1 MTTPNLPSASA
12 PSTPSTAQAV
22 LDAATAIHAQPAQT
36 GKAAQSVAPPDVEP
50 SMLEAM
56 AEEGEVEIE
65 VADGEDKRTRKLS
78 WNDALNQVPPDIRQL
93 MRNMQKDYTKKTQEL
108 SEQRKEFLRE
118 RDALLKGQE
127 ALKIPDSLP
136 EYDPFNEAS
145 INARIEAEVN
155 KRLNAVLEPMKREYE
170 VMAAEDNY
178 QSFLSEHPEF
188 KSDKELRA
196 EVQKLL
202 ESNTAL
208 DLETAYYAAKGR
220 MSKAQA
226 AKAAEEQKARRA
238 ADREAATRGTGL
250 PRKAGTPTAPAPGS
264 AKKMSNADILA
275 MAQALHRR

>member
-1 MTTPNLPSASA
+1 VTTPNVPSASA

-22 LDAATAIHAQPAQT
+22 LDAATAIHSQPAT
-36 GKAAQSVAPPDVEP
+36 GKAAQSVAQPEVEP

-56 AEEGEVEIE
+56 EEEGDVEVE
-65 VADGEDKRTRKLS
+65 VSDGEGRRTRNLS
-78 WNDALNQVPPDIRQL
+78 WNDALKQVPPDIRAL
-93 MRNMQKDYTKKTQEL
+93 MKNMQRDYTKKTQEL

-118 RDALLKGQE
+118 REALLRGQE
-127 ALKIPDSLP
+127 ALKVPDTMP
-136 EYDPFNEAS
+136 EYDPFNEAT
-145 INARIEAEVN
+145 IAARIEAEVN

-170 VMAAEDNY
+170 VMAAEENY

-188 KSDKELRA
+188 KSDKELRS

-202 ESNTAL
+202 EANTAL

-226 AKAAEEQKARRA
+226 AKEAEAAKARRA

-250 PRKAGTPTAPAPGS
+250 PRKGATPTAPAPGA

>member
-1 MTTPNLPSASA
+1 MTTPNVPSASA
-12 PSTPSTAQAV
+12 PSVPSTAQAV
-22 LDAATAIHAQPAQT
+22 LDAATAIHSQPAT
-36 GKAAQSVAPPDVEP
+36 GKAAHSVAQPEVEP

-56 AEEGEVEIE
+56 EEEGDVEVE
-65 VADGEDKRTRKLS
+65 VSDGEGRRTRNLS
-78 WNDALNQVPPDIRQL
+78 WNDALKQVPPDIRAL
-93 MRNMQKDYTKKTQEL
+93 MKNMQRDYTKKTQEL

-118 RDALLKGQE
+118 REALLRGQE
-127 ALKIPDSLP
+127 ALKVPDTLP
-136 EYDPFNEAS
+136 EYDPFNEAT
-145 INARIEAEVN
+145 IAARIEAEVN

-170 VMAAEDNY
+170 VMAAEENY

-188 KSDKELRA
+188 KSDKELRS

-202 ESNTAL
+202 EANTAL

-226 AKAAEEQKARRA
+226 AKEAEAAKARRA

-250 PRKAGTPTAPAPGS
+250 PRKGATPTAPAPGA